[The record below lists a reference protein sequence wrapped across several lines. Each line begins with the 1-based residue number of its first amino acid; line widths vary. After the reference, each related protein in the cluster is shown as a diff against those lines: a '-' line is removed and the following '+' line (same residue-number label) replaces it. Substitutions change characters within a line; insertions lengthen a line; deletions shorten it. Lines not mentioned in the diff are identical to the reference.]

1 MAVLAWVVA
10 ALLGPPP
17 GPETPPS
24 PEPPAEEYV
33 AFARRGLLVRTSAG
47 VMHCAQDLCD
57 SIPMGG
63 VGRLDVGY
71 RLGLFT
77 LMATVHGGG
86 GRLDIPD
93 FENADEPI
101 TNARGGLTFL
111 FAGVAGLLH
120 PVTYGRFDPW
130 LGVGFGYSR
139 IRQRLVAD
147 QATLETTFGRGAV
160 ELGTGLDIYVARR
173 VAFGPRFDA
182 TIPFGGSVCTSTDG
196 IGECF
201 NIVDVVDSDT
211 AAIARQRRRAF
222 PRPWSV
228 TMNATIYFR

>member
-1 MAVLAWVVA
+1 MLVWVAA
-10 ALLGPPP
+10 ALLGPSP
-17 GPETPPS
+17 GPQLPPP
-24 PEPPAEEYV
+24 PEPPADEYV
-33 AFARRGLLVRTSAG
+33 AFARRGLILRTSAG
-47 VMHCAQDLCD
+47 ITHCAQDVCD
-57 SIPMGG
+57 SIPLGG
-63 VGRLDVGY
+63 LGRFDVGY

-77 LMATVHGGG
+77 LMATVSGGG

-93 FENADEPI
+93 FENANGPV

-111 FAGVAGLLH
+111 FAGAVGLIH
-120 PVTYGRFDPW
+120 PISYGRFDPW

-139 IRQRLVAD
+139 VRQRIDAD
-147 QATLETTFGRGAV
+147 QTELETTFSRGGV

-173 VAFGPRFDA
+173 VALGPRFDA
-182 TIPFGGSVCTSTDG
+182 TLPFGGSICTNTDG

-201 NIVDVVDSDT
+201 NVVDVVDSDT

-228 TMNATIYFR
+228 TINATIYLR